1 MRIIKVLFNLVE
13 LPLFIDNTGPNRAK
27 CTRTYV
33 RVHMYMYILHINP
46 NTCLFLQK
54 LYRTLVRYD
63 VINIRGARHFKMF
76 PFYKVLWEPSGF
88 PVARVTFRGLRGPFS
103 TRLPK
108 RFVRSSREDVESQTF

>member
-63 VINIRGARHFKMF
+63 VINIRGARHFKLF
-76 PFYKVLWEPSGF
+76 PFF
-88 PVARVTFRGLRGPFS
+88 I
-103 TRLPK
+103 
-108 RFVRSSREDVESQTF
+108 RSSESLQNSQPGLPSEGFEDRFPQENTS